1 MAELPYMAHDQ
12 SLTDAHG
19 NVWRVALNGEL
30 TRNGELWLP
39 VGHDGHDGH
48 GLGQI
53 HHAVGDVQADIRA
66 LAASVGQWRTAIIG
80 DVASLLLLAQNAATA
95 NHKALVTLLQQ
106 ILHAATE
113 PPVSVD
119 GALLGRLLTGQQAI
133 SAQLS
138 DASSKLTNIAI
149 VQQTEIVPH
158 VAKAMESLN
167 GG

>member
-1 MAELPYMAHDQ
+1 MAHDQ
-12 SLTDAHG
+12 SLTDVHG
-19 NVWRVALNGEL
+19 NVWRVALNGEM
-30 TRNGELWLP
+30 TCNGELCPSHFAWN
-39 VGHDGHDGH
+39 GAE
-48 GLGQI
+48 
-53 HHAVGDVQADIRA
+53 HHASIGQVYMALGDVQADIRA

-106 ILHAATE
+106 ILHAANE
-113 PPVSVD
+113 PPVPVD
-119 GALLGRLLTGQQAI
+119 GALLARLLTGQQAI

-138 DASSKLTNIAI
+138 DATAKLTNIAL

-158 VAKAMESLN
+158 VAKAMESMN